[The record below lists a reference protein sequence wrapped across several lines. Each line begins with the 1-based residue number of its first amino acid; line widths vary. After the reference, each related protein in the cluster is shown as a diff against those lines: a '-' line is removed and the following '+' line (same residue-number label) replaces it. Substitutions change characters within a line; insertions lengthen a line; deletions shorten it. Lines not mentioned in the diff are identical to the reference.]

1 MCESGERRGSFEDR
15 MIRILA
21 ISGSIRAASTNSALL
36 RVAAQAAP
44 EGVDVTLYEGL
55 GRLPI
60 FNPDHTEDL
69 PPAAAELKR
78 LTLGCDG
85 LLISSPE
92 YAHGVPGGMK
102 NALDWMVGWGELAFK
117 PVALYNTSPYGEHA
131 KAALAEILVTMSLRI
146 VPEAALTVHL
156 RGSKPEEAA
165 PKLAT
170 AEVRE
175 SLRRSLETF
184 ARVIES
190 IRKGEE
196 T

>member
-1 MCESGERRGSFEDR
+1 MT
-15 MIRILA
+15 RILA
-21 ISGSIRAASTNSALL
+21 ISGSVRAASTNSALL
-36 RVAAQAAP
+36 RAAAEAAP
-44 EGVDVTLYEGL
+44 EGMEVTLYQDL
-55 GRLPI
+55 GKLPI
-60 FNPDHTEDL
+60 FNPDHTESL
-69 PPAAAELKR
+69 PPVVAELRR
-78 LTLGCDG
+78 LALACDG

-156 RGSKPEEAA
+156 RGGKPEEAL

-170 AEVRE
+170 AEVQA
-175 SLRRSLETF
+175 SLRRALAAF
-184 ARVIES
+184 AAAIKS
-190 IRKGEE
+190 PGIGD
-196 T
+196 TP

>member
-1 MCESGERRGSFEDR
+1 

-21 ISGSIRAASTNSALL
+21 ISGSVRAASTNTALL
-36 RVAAQAAP
+36 RAAAKAAP
-44 EGVDVTLYEGL
+44 EDVAVTLYEDL
-55 GRLPI
+55 GALPV
-60 FNPDHTEDL
+60 FNPDLTEKL
-69 PPAAAELKR
+69 PLAAAELRR
-78 LTLGCDG
+78 LALACDG

-102 NALDWMVGWGELAFK
+102 NALDWMVGWGELAYR

-131 KAALAEILVTMSLRI
+131 KAALAEILVTMSLHI

-170 AEVRE
+170 PEVQE
-175 SLRRSLETF
+175 ALRRALVTF
-184 ARVIES
+184 AGVIRVRQQSVIS
-190 IRKGEE
+190 
-196 T
+196 

>member
-1 MCESGERRGSFEDR
+1 

-21 ISGSIRAASTNSALL
+21 ISGSVRAASTNTALL
-36 RVAAQAAP
+36 RAAVKAAP
-44 EGVDVTLYEGL
+44 EGVTVTFYEGL
-55 GRLPI
+55 GSLPI

-69 PPAAAELKR
+69 PPTVAELRR
-78 LTLGCDG
+78 LVLAADG

-102 NALDWMVGWGELAFK
+102 NALDWMVGWGELAYR

-131 KAALAEILVTMSLRI
+131 RAALAEVLVTMSLHI
-146 VPEAALTVHL
+146 VPEAAFTLHL

-165 PKLAT
+165 PRLAT

-175 SLRRSLETF
+175 SLRRALVTF
-184 ARVIES
+184 AGAIRVHQGAS
-190 IRKGEE
+190 PA
-196 T
+196 

>member
-1 MCESGERRGSFEDR
+1 VE
-15 MIRILA
+15 
-21 ISGSIRAASTNSALL
+21 
-36 RVAAQAAP
+36 VA
-44 EGVDVTLYEGL
+44 LYEDL

-60 FNPDHTEDL
+60 FNPDHTEAL
-69 PPAAAELKR
+69 PPLVAELRR
-78 LTLGCDG
+78 LSLACDG

-156 RGSKPEEAA
+156 RGSKPHETA

-170 AEVRE
+170 VEVQE
-175 SLRRSLETF
+175 SLKRALGVFAQAIETY
-184 ARVIES
+184 S
-190 IRKGEE
+190 KGDQP
-196 T
+196 

>member
-1 MCESGERRGSFEDR
+1 

-21 ISGSIRAASTNSALL
+21 ISGSVRAASTNTALL
-36 RVAAQAAP
+36 RAAVKAAP
-44 EGVDVTLYEGL
+44 EGVVVTLYAGL
-55 GRLPI
+55 GELPI

-69 PPAAAELKR
+69 PPAAAELRR
-78 LTLGCDG
+78 LVLGCDG

-102 NALDWMVGWGELAFK
+102 NALDWMVGWGELAYR

-131 KAALAEILVTMSLRI
+131 RAALAEILVTMSLHI
-146 VPEAALTVHL
+146 VPEAAFTLHL

-170 AEVRE
+170 AEAQE
-175 SLRRSLETF
+175 KLRNALGIF
-184 ARVIES
+184 AGAIRVQQAAS
-190 IRKGEE
+190 F

>member
-1 MCESGERRGSFEDR
+1 

-21 ISGSIRAASTNSALL
+21 ISGSVRAASTNSALL
-36 RVAAQAAP
+36 RAAAQAAP
-44 EGVDVTLYEGL
+44 EGVEVRLYEGL
-55 GRLPI
+55 SSLPL
-60 FNPDHTEDL
+60 FNPDHTENL
-69 PPAAAELKR
+69 PPAVAELR
-78 LTLGCDG
+78 CLALACDG

-131 KAALAEILVTMSLRI
+131 KAALAEILVTMSLRL
-146 VPEAALTVHL
+146 VPEAALTVQL

-170 AEVRE
+170 PEVRA
-175 SLRRSLETF
+175 SLRRSLEVF
-184 ARVIES
+184 ARLIES
-190 IRKGEE
+190 LPKGEE
-196 T
+196 P